1 MDEGIR
7 TLKPVPTEQIDERLL
22 VEYDELDPVRQAE
35 VDRYLDQHPEARA
48 LADAY
53 RADLECVKSGLV
65 ELPYRAAPTPEAIE
79 HRVRRRRVYRRVV
92 YSAGAACAA
101 CALAMALWL
110 VRVSAPAPASE
121 REIETHVAELNGRI
135 ADLERQV
142 AELEASFDAR
152 EPASIELSLGEIER
166 EGTAAILFEAG
177 KFYERDNRDIEI
189 ALSRYREIT
198 TRFPNTKSAASAKER
213 IRALTQAPENRRLE
227 S

>member
-1 MDEGIR
+1 M
-7 TLKPVPTEQIDERLL
+7 KPAPTEQIDEQSLI
-22 VEYDELDPVRQAE
+22 EYDELDPVRQAE
-35 VDRYLDQHPEARA
+35 VDRYLDQHPDARA

-53 RADLECVKSGLV
+53 RADLECVKGGLV
-65 ELPYRAAPTPEAIE
+65 EPPSPAAPTVDAIE
-79 HRVRRRRVYRRVV
+79 HRVYRQRAYRRVV

-110 VRVSAPAPASE
+110 VRVSTPAQIPASGYE
-121 REIETHVAELNGRI
+121 METRVAELNGRI
-135 ADLERQV
+135 ADLERLV
-142 AELEASFDAR
+142 ADLEASFDAR
-152 EPASIELSLGEIER
+152 EPVSIELSLGEIER

-177 KFYERDNRDIEI
+177 KYYERDNRDIEI

-213 IRALTQAPENRRLE
+213 IRALTQASENRRVE